1 MTQRTTT
8 EQRET
13 FERLV
18 REAEELVATRPQVYR
33 LRVALLG
40 VLGYVV
46 LFAIL
51 FVLVGLVA
59 GSIWGALSSTVVLFL
74 LLKQKLIIVL
84 GVLVWAILKSLWV
97 KIDPPTGFR
106 LERERFPRLYEEVDA
121 LRNRLEAIKIHEII
135 LTEDFNAGITQT
147 PRLGVFG
154 WYRNTLIVGLQLLLA
169 LSPEQARAV
178 LAHEFG
184 HLSGNHSRLNGWI
197 YRARTSW
204 YRVMYAFDQSGGWG
218 TGVLRRFF
226 DWYAPYFSAY
236 SFALARANEY
246 EADAVS
252 VELTSKHTAAEA
264 LLTTAVHSDA
274 INERYWQP
282 LIARADQEP
291 TPVATPFEGL
301 AKHFRD
307 SPLTAEETGAR
318 VARVNRIETNHDDTH
333 PAIKDRLAA
342 IHVQPTAPGAVTT
355 SAASAWLGD
364 ACQDV
369 LQEFDRLWLERN
381 AEAWKERYQ
390 ETAALQEQLAELEGK
405 PRADLSQEQC
415 WNLASLSERF
425 RRDTD
430 PLPLYEAYGHD
441 YPDDLDTHYVI
452 GRLKLARDDAT
463 GLEHLEAAST
473 RFFLTLPACE
483 VAYAY
488 FKRKG
493 DEAGAK
499 RWRERGE
506 AQLDRQARAEAE
518 RGGVG
523 RTDRLIAPRIGADV
537 LAHLREQLQSVA
549 GIKHAWICEKIVEF
563 VPEQPVYVMAV
574 QGSGFFPKEA
584 SLIQAVIDQVS
595 FPGETFLLMKGG
607 SAEAVAKQVIEV
619 GVPVL

>member
-8 EQRET
+8 ERRET

-18 REAEELVATRPQVYR
+18 REAEQLVATRPQVYR

-46 LFAIL
+46 LFAVL

-59 GSIWGALSSTVVLFL
+59 GSIWGAFSSTVFL
-74 LLKQKLIIVL
+74 VILIKQKLIIVL
-84 GVLVWAILKSLWV
+84 GAMVWAILKSLWV

-106 LERERFPRLYEEVDA
+106 LERERCPVLYDEVDA
-121 LRNRLEAIKIHEII
+121 LRNQLQAITIHEIL
-135 LTEDFNAGITQT
+135 LTDEFNAGITQT

-154 WYRNTLIVGLQLLLA
+154 WYRNTLILGLQLLLA

-197 YRARTSW
+197 YRTRTSW

-218 TGVLRRFF
+218 TGVMRRFF

-252 VELTSKHTAAEA
+252 AELTSKHTAAAA
-264 LLTTAVHSDA
+264 LLTTAVQTDA
-274 INERYWQP
+274 IAERYWQP
-282 LIARADQEP
+282 LIARADQES

-301 AKHFRD
+301 ARYFLD

-318 VARVNRIETNHDDTH
+318 VAKVNRIETSHDDTH

-342 IHVQPTAPGAVTT
+342 IRVQPTAPGAVTA
-355 SAASAWLGD
+355 SAANAWLGD
-364 ACQDV
+364 AYQDV
-369 LQEFDRLWLERN
+369 LQEFDRQWLERN
-381 AEAWKERYQ
+381 AEAWKERYE
-390 ETAALQEQLAELEGK
+390 ETSALQAQLAELEKK
-405 PRADLSQEQC
+405 PRVELSEEQR
-415 WNLASLSERF
+415 WSLASLTERF
-425 RRDTD
+425 RRDAD

-441 YPDDLDTHYVI
+441 YPEDLDTRYVI

-463 GLEHLEAAST
+463 GLADLEAASA
-473 RFFLTLPACE
+473 RFVLALPACE
-483 VAYAY
+483 AAYAY
-488 FKRKG
+488 FKRTG

-499 RWRERGE
+499 HWRERGE

-518 RGGVG
+518 RGSVSS
-523 RTDRLIAPRIGADV
+523 TDHFIAPQIGADV
-537 LAHLREQLQSVA
+537 LTNLREQLQRIA
-549 GIKHAWICEKIVEF
+549 GIKHAWLCEKIVHF
-563 VPEQPVYVMAV
+563 VPEQPVYVLAY
-574 QGSGFFPKEA
+574 QGSGLFPREA
-584 SLIQAVIDQVS
+584 SLTQALMEQVS
-595 FPGETFLLMKGG
+595 FPGETFLVMKGG
-607 SAEAVAKQVIEV
+607 SAKAVAKQVIDV
-619 GVPVL
+619 GATVL